1 MSGRKRNRHREV
13 VMPSAASSDSP
24 PPLQLPRLVTSS
36 SGSAPFHSEEPA
48 ITERINCDYS
58 IKISLDLARR
68 GEGRKVRVYADGI
81 YDMFHSGHARQLMQA
96 KMAFPN
102 AYLIVGVCNEELTHR
117 MKGRTVMDEHERYEA
132 VRHCRYVDELIT
144 DAPWTI
150 TDDFLEKHKIDFV
163 AHDELPYAAVN
174 SEDVY
179 KDIKERGMFL
189 ATQRTEGI
197 STTDII
203 ARIIKDY
210 DLYVRR
216 NLSRGYTAKELNVG
230 FMKEKKIQF
239 EERYDKLKDKG
250 KSLRRGFIDKG
261 GELIHK
267 WEEKSKEL
275 IGNFLDLFGRDG
287 KISTWIQEGRQR
299 MARAISPSSSPSR
312 SYGPPSP
319 PNPSRTPSPSSP
331 PAKRGR
337 LSLNKYQDRRD
348 DDDDVNNGRHRHYA
362 YEDDEEEDEDPE
374 EVDDIL
380 LENDKREILFGS
392 RERET
397 CQRSTSLL
405 QESSRCSRNP
415 RPSRSTD
422 CLSQKLLIPLLPN
435 VETSNDEEDNLTRR
449 RARTHLT
456 VDDDVDDDD
465 DNDNKDNVVVT
476 KDDDINYKAAAA
488 KGNESA

>member
-1 MSGRKRNRHREV
+1 MSGRKRNRNREV
-13 VMPSAASSDSP
+13 VMPAAGSSDSP

-36 SGSAPFHSEEPA
+36 PGSAPFHYEEPA
-48 ITERINCDYS
+48 ITERNNCDYS
-58 IKISLDLARR
+58 IKITLEMAKRD
-68 GEGRKVRVYADGI
+68 EGRKVRVYADGI

-150 TDDFLEKHKIDFV
+150 TDEFLEKHKIDFV

-179 KDIKERGMFL
+179 KDIKARGMFL
-189 ATQRTEGI
+189 VTQRTEGI

-267 WEEKSKEL
+267 WEEKSKEI

-319 PNPSRTPSPSSP
+319 PVPSRTPSPSSP

-337 LSLNKYQDRRD
+337 LSLNEGQEGRD
-348 DDDDVNNGRHRHYA
+348 DIELKNGRHRHY
-362 YEDDEEEDEDPE
+362 ESEEEDQE
-374 EVDDIL
+374 EVDNIL
-380 LENDKREILFGS
+380 PNNKRDMLFES
-392 RERET
+392 LET
-397 CQRSTSLL
+397 CHERMSSFQEASSCSLNL
-405 QESSRCSRNP
+405 C
-415 RPSRSTD
+415 PSRMTD
-422 CLSQKLLIPLLPN
+422 CISQPLLIPLLSKANP
-435 VETSNDEEDNLTRR
+435 DEDDTPAEKKTGKPLP
-449 RARTHLT
+449 
-456 VDDDVDDDD
+456 DDDDDDDGDDDDDDD
-465 DNDNKDNVVVT
+465 DNDDG
-476 KDDDINYKAAAA
+476 DDDDDDNDDDHNEDEAAALD
-488 KGNESA
+488 E